1 MKPEPCPR
9 CFAPAREDGR
19 PDCACAIPAETAA
32 ESTAEDDHVET
43 LDMLHT
49 RPYVSLHNAQ
59 TPGDTAAP
67 RIARD
72 EDVAALTAGGPEAPG
87 EPEAVAA
94 GSAAP
99 AAETEPLPPVP
110 PSTPDFVAADDESDP
125 ATPSG
130 TGRRKTALLV
140 AGAVVVVAAAVA
152 IGAGV
157 LGGSGGSGT
166 SDAAAAPNSQGAAAG
181 SASAEPS
188 ATDGPTSAGPSDDP
202 SRSPGASA
210 DGSVKDKAKD
220 IAASAAAAIAGS
232 PDASGAA
239 AGSSASADDGG
250 PRPAGPSQSTSP
262 SGPPV
267 LREGD
272 TGPEVVELQKRMGQL
287 LLQYVGMPDGTYDA
301 GVERAVARYQDS
313 HHITGDPSG
322 VYGAAT
328 RADLESRTK
337 EP

>member
-49 RPYVSLHNAQ
+49 RPYVSLRNAQ

-72 EDVAALTAGGPEAPG
+72 ADVAALTGGEPEAPG
-87 EPEAVAA
+87 EPDAVAA
-94 GSAAP
+94 GPAAP
-99 AAETEPLPPVP
+99 AAGTEPLPPVP
-110 PSTPDFVAADDESDP
+110 PSTPDFVTADEESDS

-130 TGRRKTALLV
+130 TGRRKTGLLV

-157 LGGSGGSGT
+157 LGGSDGSAA
-166 SDAAAAPNSQGAAAG
+166 SDAAASPNSRSASPG
-181 SASAEPS
+181 SASAGAS
-188 ATDGPTSAGPSDDP
+188 ATDGPTSAGPSDEP

-220 IAASAAAAIAGS
+220 IAASAAAIAGGAAA
-232 PDASGAA
+232 PGAA
-239 AGSSASADDGG
+239 AGSSAPADAGG
-250 PRPAGPSQSTSP
+250 PLPAGPTQTASP

-287 LLQYVGMPDGTYDA
+287 LLQYVGLPDGTYDA
-301 GVERAVARYQDS
+301 GVQRAVARYQDS
-313 HHITGDPSG
+313 HQITGDPSG
-322 VYGAAT
+322 VYGADT